1 MYTYIKSTIESVRP
15 LIDEHMAGLI
25 YPIDS
30 YLEEVMYGSQI
41 YMIISEGMTIG
52 YFALTEQSMNY
63 FFVSKSYQYHAEK
76 VFEDVVATYD
86 VENVTVISSDQ
97 LLNRLLVQWD
107 FERSRMACFFTDSKR
122 AVEKPSKLENPTF
135 RVARLEDVSDILK
148 VCGDFFGEEGG
159 GFKTLEERVVA
170 ETIFILGNG
179 DAIYGCGIIE
189 NGRICSG
196 MSSIGMFAN
205 PDYRQMGVA
214 RTVLLNLKEYVYNL
228 GLEPISGCWY
238 YNTLS
243 KASLESAGM
252 VPTSMAYRAVLKG
265 KDKPPKRT
273 GNPPGELVD

>member
-1 MYTYIKSTIESVRP
+1 M
-15 LIDEHMAGLI
+15 
-25 YPIDS
+25 
-30 YLEEVMYGSQI
+30 
-41 YMIISEGMTIG
+41 
-52 YFALTEQSMNY
+52 
-63 FFVSKSYQYHAEK
+63 
-76 VFEDVVATYD
+76 VATYD

-122 AVEKPSKLENPTF
+122 TVEKPNKLENPMF

-159 GFKTLEERVVA
+159 GFKTLEERIKA

-196 MSSIGMFAN
+196 TSSIGMFAN

-243 KASLESAGM
+243 KVSLESAGM
-252 VPTSMAYRAVLKG
+252 VPTSMAYLAVLKG